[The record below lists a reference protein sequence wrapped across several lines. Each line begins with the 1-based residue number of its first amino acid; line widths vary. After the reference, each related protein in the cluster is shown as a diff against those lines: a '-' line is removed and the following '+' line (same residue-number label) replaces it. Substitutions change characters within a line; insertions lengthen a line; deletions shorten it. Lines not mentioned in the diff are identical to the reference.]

1 MKNKKIIIIC
11 LIMIILAI
19 VISLGVKLYLNK
31 DLENQRQKL
40 QETQEKYG
48 WVEKETVDVLVAKFN
63 TEIVDSSSLNP
74 ASTDYLTED
83 NNQYWYGL
91 IDGIYLVVVPEKYTG
106 DKSTEIVDYTLLYVD
121 KTSKYESDAI
131 SYIKHLIKANN
142 SNITDNEIDSLLQE
156 AKVKTTSGETANN
169 GKGISIGY
177 IEKNDSYQFQ
187 VLRSYK

>member
-106 DKSTEIVDYTLLYVD
+106 DKTTETVNYTLLYVD

-142 SNITDNEIDSLLQE
+142 SEITDSEIDTLLE
-156 AKVKTTSGETANN
+156 DAKTKINSGKTANN

>member
-156 AKVKTTSGETANN
+156 AKVKSTSGKTANN